1 MTGDRVDLK
10 QGVVYGSTGS
20 RDLSCNV
27 FTPPGRP
34 TAAPGVLLIHG
45 GAWRAGT
52 PDFLRGYGFLIGREG
67 YVCVAP
73 EYRLTTEARWP
84 AQIHD
89 VKAALRWMRANHESL
104 GLDPTRI
111 AVMGNSAGGHLAL
124 MLGATQNDARFDGE
138 GGSPGASTD
147 LAAVINLYGI
157 TSVEPRR
164 GLPAGSPDRP
174 ARARCR
180 SRRIPGSEP
189 GRLRGR
195 ALPAHAHPPEPG
207 GHRRTALAEQAAL
220 RGAGEERRSGRA
232 AHVRSRRA
240 PPSTRRASS
249 VARSRRSPWSS
260 FRDTWVLAK
269 PRRSNA
275 HSPLGRTAVRARPR
289 PDSHGP
295 QEGGAPASS
304 APTRNGTRSPSPAL
318 TRRGLA
324 SPQHSPPPWGC
335 KTPSDQSGRGFA
347 VPQVKTCFS
356 WFRRMGYVEENV
368 FARVPLVKLPQ
379 KFQPPCSPDEV
390 RVLLDA
396 QDRDTLTAAAT
407 SR

>member
-157 TSVEPRR
+157 TSVEPGGDFLQEALTDLLGPDADRDAYR
-164 GLPAGSPDRP
+164 EASPVDYVDERFP
-174 ARARCR
+174 PTLILQ
-180 SRRIPGSEP
+180 SRED
-189 GRLRGR
+189 
-195 ALPAHAHPPEPG
+195 
-207 GHRRTALAEQAAL
+207 T
-220 RGAGEERRSGRA
+220 
-232 AHVRSRRA
+232 VV
-240 PPSTRRASS
+240 PPSQNRQLYEALEKSGVPVELHMYDRVGHAFDETRE
-249 VARSRRSPWSS
+249 
-260 FRDTWVLAK
+260 
-269 PRRSNA
+269 
-275 HSPLGRTAVRARPR
+275 LGREVAQIALVFLSRYMGPR
-289 PDSHGP
+289 
-295 QEGGAPASS
+295 EAAS
-304 APTRNGTRSPSPAL
+304 
-318 TRRGLA
+318 
-324 SPQHSPPPWGC
+324 
-335 KTPSDQSGRGFA
+335 K
-347 VPQVKTCFS
+347 
-356 WFRRMGYVEENV
+356 
-368 FARVPLVKLPQ
+368 
-379 KFQPPCSPDEV
+379 
-390 RVLLDA
+390 
-396 QDRDTLTAAAT
+396 
-407 SR
+407 